1 MKTTI
6 LFVVCVALV
15 CIANAES
22 QDKPNQESQTKE
34 CALSKKKLVKNLN
47 FI

>member
-22 QDKPNQESQTKE
+22 EEKPNQESQTKK
-34 CALSKKKLVKNLN
+34 CTLSKENSFN
-47 FI
+47 